1 MRNYVSGKK
10 WLVGLVILC
19 LSGVSYSLNKST
31 WSVASDKVGVR
42 YTANGKLA
50 SGHQFGFLKMYKH
63 CDTDMLWILLSS
75 KNKDIK
81 SHKGE
86 KVEIAALIDGNSAL
100 VIPLEYYQYTDVPP
114 DFVAAVFTNTP
125 MNSKFIDLL
134 KSSKKVAVKVQSPT
148 SIADMMQVPAE
159 EFDLAGLSAARTKAY
174 NLCKKQ

>member
-1 MRNYVSGKK
+1 MSKK
-10 WLVGLVILC
+10 LNKWAIAATLLC
-19 LSGVSYSLNKST
+19 ASSAIFALNKSI

-125 MNSKFIDLL
+125 MNAKFIDLL